1 MKTLLTLAVAALG
14 FAASLAWAAADAVPV
29 LCACVGQSSLA

>member
-14 FAASLAWAAADAVPV
+14 FAANLAWAADPTPV
-29 LCACVGQSSLA
+29 LCACIRLSSLT

>member
-14 FAASLAWAAADAVPV
+14 FATELAWAIAPTPV
-29 LCACVGQSSLA
+29 LCACVSLSSLT